1 MTNQQQPDKFF
12 REKLQG
18 YQRPAPVAAWDRI
31 ESALEK
37 KTNYKFLWWKIAA
50 SLLLIA
56 GATYVVWFY
65 DSSSTQKQ
73 LTQTKDTTESLSKE
87 TKPAEI
93 GNTAELK
100 AESAMTESKPADAPQ
115 NPVKKSA
122 RREQMKQQEI
132 LPALAETSS
141 VEEEQIQQASSPEPV
156 TQPVAVNNT
165 PAVRPARI
173 KMTITSEETNKY
185 LNENALAEATSEEK
199 KPSTLKKLLKKANDL
214 KSNQD
219 PFGDLREKKNEIL
232 ALNFKNEKRGQNK

>member
-1 MTNQQQPDKFF
+1 MNQQQPDKFF

-73 LTQTKDTTESLSKE
+73 LTQTKDRTESLPKE

-100 AESAMTESKPADAPQ
+100 AESAMTESKPADAPKH
-115 NPVKKSA
+115 PVKKSA
-122 RREQMKQQEI
+122 RREQMKQEI
-132 LPALAETSS
+132 LPAIAEMSS
-141 VEEEQIQQASSPEPV
+141 IEEEQIQEASSQESV
-156 TQPVAVNNT
+156 TPPVAVNNT
-165 PAVRPARI
+165 PAVRPAKI
-173 KMTITSEETNKY
+173 KLTISSEETNKY

-199 KPSTLKKLLKKANDL
+199 KPSTLKKLLRKANDL

-219 PFGDLREKKNEIL
+219 AFGDLREKKNEIL